1 MLFPTILTLISGF
14 FNGLGFYYF
23 KKASKK
29 FNISIKGLM
38 NLNLI
43 KGVISFISGVCLY
56 IIALKFGNLSYLY
69 PLAATQYIWII
80 LFGKLLGEKITRN
93 KVIGIVLIV
102 IGIGLI
108 GLNS

>member
-93 KVIGIVLIV
+93 KIG
-102 IGIGLI
+102 
-108 GLNS
+108 

>member
-1 MLFPTILTLISGF
+1 MIFPTLLTLISGF
-14 FNGLGFYYF
+14 FNGLGFFYF

-29 FNISIKGLM
+29 FGLNIKGII

-43 KGVISFISGVCLY
+43 KGVASFVSGVCLY
-56 IIALKFGNLSYLY
+56 IVALKFGNLSYLY

-93 KVIGIVLIV
+93 KIIGVILIV

-108 GLNS
+108 GFNG